1 VPDRVTDG
9 RARLAVFAAL
19 GFIALVCLPPS
30 GSVQSAGIDLCLVCG
45 YNGASSALLNI
56 VLYVP
61 LGAALWWRFRRL
73 AHVIAIGA
81 VVSLGVELLQLF
93 IPGRHTALSDLVA
106 NTAGAALGGLL
117 AISPRAWILPQA
129 GAARIAAAAVTVA
142 ACAFMVLA
150 GLLFRPSAP
159 AGDYYGQW
167 RPGSGYGQRHDGVV
181 LDATLGDI
189 PLPSSRLDD
198 PERLRSML
206 LSRAPVRVRFVA
218 GSPTTRLTA
227 VFRVVAGPFGAG
239 DEVLQVG
246 VDGTALVLT
255 PRFRANDFRL
265 ARPEVQLEHALAGIA
280 AGDTV
285 ALSLQA
291 RAGPGYEVILD
302 NGAPSVV
309 GFSVG
314 RSWSLLYATNLRS
327 ERALRLMDHGWLFAL
342 ATLVG
347 WFAIRRWDPLVALV
361 ALLAVSGAVPLWSHL
376 LPTQAG
382 TYVAL
387 AAGIT
392 VGRLIRRSVA
402 RSHRRDGAQTS

>member
-1 VPDRVTDG
+1 MTDG
-9 RARLAVFAAL
+9 RARLAVLAAL

-30 GSVQSAGIDLCLVCG
+30 GRAQSASIDLCLVCG

-56 VLYVP
+56 VLYLP
-61 LGAALWWRFRRL
+61 LGAALWWRSRRL
-73 AHVIAIGA
+73 ARVVAIGA
-81 VVSLGVELLQLF
+81 VVSLSIELLQLF

-106 NTAGAALGGLL
+106 NTVGAALGGLL

-129 GAARIAAAAVTVA
+129 GAARVAAAAATVA

-159 AGDYYGQW
+159 TGDYYGQW
-167 RPGSGYGQRHDGVV
+167 RPGGGTGQRHDGLV

-189 PLPSSRLDD
+189 PLPSSRLRD
-198 PERLRSML
+198 PERLRALL
-206 LSRAPVRVRFVA
+206 LSRTPVHVRFVA

-265 ARPEVQLEHALAGIA
+265 ARPEVLLEHALAGIA

-291 RAGPGYEVILD
+291 RDDHGYEVTLN
-302 NGAPSVV
+302 NGTPSLV

-327 ERALRLMDHGWLFAL
+327 ARVLQLMDLGWLFAL
-342 ATLVG
+342 ATVVG
-347 WFAIRRWDPLVALV
+347 WFAIRRWDPLVAL
-361 ALLAVSGAVPLWSHL
+361 AAFLAVSGTVPLWSYL
-376 LPTQAG
+376 LPTPAVA
-382 TYVAL
+382 YVAL
-387 AAGIT
+387 AAGIS
-392 VGRLIRRSVA
+392 VGHLLRRSTMQ
-402 RSHRRDGAQTS
+402 SHRRDGAHTS